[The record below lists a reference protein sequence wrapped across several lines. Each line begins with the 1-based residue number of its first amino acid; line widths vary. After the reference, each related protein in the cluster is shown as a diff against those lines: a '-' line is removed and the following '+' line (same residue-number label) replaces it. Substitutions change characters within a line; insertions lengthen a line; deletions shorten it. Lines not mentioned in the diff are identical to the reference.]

1 MKKVLMVLLLI
12 SAVCL
17 AQKPAQIGIVSDN
30 DLYTSPVNDQYYT
43 NGLEV
48 FYRYLGNPENTG
60 ALKTITEFRIGQYI
74 YNPQSVLAAD
84 INIHDRPFAGYLF
97 AEARIS
103 KFYANNKV
111 LKLKFQGGVIG
122 PESGAEPFQKGLH
135 QLFNYHT
142 VQGWQY
148 QITTT
153 PAAQA
158 AVFYSQRIYPSS
170 YAHRFENNWDVH
182 LQGELNVGTI
192 WNVASIGPMARI
204 SLKGPLQ
211 DIHHSMLHGA
221 ELEHDTTEYKDRG
234 ELFLYANPSI
244 QYMAFDATIQGSMFN
259 NTSPV
264 TFPLLHWRFNAE
276 AGIKYRKNNWSY
288 SYSFNYRG
296 KELINNVISGFY
308 YGSIQ
313 LSYLLAR

>member
-1 MKKVLMVLLLI
+1 MKQYRWLLL
-12 SAVCL
+12 VWGVLCF

-30 DLYTSPVNDQYYT
+30 DLYTSPYNDQYYT
-43 NGLEV
+43 NGLE
-48 FYRYLGNPENTG
+48 FYYRYLGNPETTR

-74 YNPQSVLAAD
+74 YNPQSVKAAD
-84 INIHDRPFAGYLF
+84 INVHDRPFAGYLF

-103 KFYANNKV
+103 KFYANSHV
-111 LKLKFQGGVIG
+111 LKFKFQGGVVG
-122 PESGAEPFQKGLH
+122 PESGAQQFQEGLH
-135 QLFNYHT
+135 KLVGYYT
-142 VQGWQY
+142 VEGWQY

-158 AVFYSQRIYPSS
+158 AVFYSRRISPSP
-170 YAHRFENNWDVH
+170 YMHRFEYNWDVH
-182 LQGELNVGTI
+182 LQAEVNVGTI
-192 WNVASIGPMARI
+192 WNTASIGPMARI

-211 DIHHSMLHGA
+211 DMHHSMLHGA
-221 ELEHDTTEYKDRG
+221 ELEADASEYKNRG
-234 ELFLYANPSI
+234 ELFLYANPSL

-276 AGIKYRKNNWSY
+276 AGIKYRKNHWAY

-296 KELINNVISGFY
+296 KEAINNVISGFF

-313 LSYLLAR
+313 VGYIL